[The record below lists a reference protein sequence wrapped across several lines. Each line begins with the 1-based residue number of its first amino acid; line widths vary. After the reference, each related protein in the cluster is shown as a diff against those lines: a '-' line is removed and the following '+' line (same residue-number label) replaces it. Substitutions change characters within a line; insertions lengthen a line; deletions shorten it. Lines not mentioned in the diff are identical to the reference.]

1 MSHST
6 LILFGNFHNN
16 HVSAYSVS
24 TCSTL
29 IIVIYY
35 FLFFFTLTGSLQTW
49 HGYAGI
55 ILNQNIAVSL
65 IECPSKEKNLCI
77 ETDDKF
83 EEENLSDPIQI
94 NKDEESGPSSPKRI
108 CKDDNDNEEKETQ
121 SQQMIDQV
129 IAQTITNAFSQVSK
143 TPALSGWLI
152 PTFGCALDHV
162 IALLYDPKND
172 VLLQCV
178 DKIPIWG
185 FNGLYLPSI
194 VQIWM
199 FLNFTVF
206 TFKDLADD
214 YELKRSNFHVLAKYR
229 LEDYR
234 KIKPGKAFNPTYD
247 CDYYSDV
254 LIRMRK
260 KGKKAHKKLAE
271 H

>member
-16 HVSAYSVS
+16 HVSAYQYLQYLDYCYLLFS
-24 TCSTL
+24 
-29 IIVIYY
+29 
-35 FLFFFTLTGSLQTW
+35 FFFTLTGSLQTW
-49 HGYAGI
+49 HGYADI

-65 IECPSKEKNLCI
+65 LECPSKEKNLCI

-94 NKDEESGPSSPKRI
+94 DKDEEAGPSSPKRI
-108 CKDDNDNEEKETQ
+108 CKDDNDNEEKEPR
-121 SQQMIDQV
+121 SQQMIDHV

-185 FNGLYLPSI
+185 RQGLYLPSI

-234 KIKPGKAFNPTYD
+234 KIKLGKAFNPTYD

>member
-1 MSHST
+1 MQYFDYCY
-6 LILFGNFHNN
+6 LLF
-16 HVSAYSVS
+16 S
-24 TCSTL
+24 
-29 IIVIYY
+29 
-35 FLFFFTLTGSLQTW
+35 FFFTLTGSLQTW
-49 HGYAGI
+49 HGYADI

-94 NKDEESGPSSPKRI
+94 DKDEEAGPSSPKRI
-108 CKDDNDNEEKETQ
+108 CKDDNDNEEKEPR
-121 SQQMIDQV
+121 SQQMIDHV

-185 FNGLYLPSI
+185 RQGLYLPSI

-214 YELKRSNFHVLAKYR
+214 YELKRSNFHVLAKNR

-234 KIKPGKAFNPTYD
+234 QIKSGEAFNPTYD

-254 LIRMRK
+254 LLRMRK
-260 KGKKAHKKLAE
+260 KGKKAPKKLAG

>member
-1 MSHST
+1 M
-6 LILFGNFHNN
+6 
-16 HVSAYSVS
+16 
-24 TCSTL
+24 
-29 IIVIYY
+29 
-35 FLFFFTLTGSLQTW
+35 
-49 HGYAGI
+49 
-55 ILNQNIAVSL
+55 NQNIAVSL
-65 IECPSKEKNLCI
+65 LECPSKEKNQCI

-94 NKDEESGPSSPKRI
+94 DKDEEAGPSSPKRI
-108 CKDDNDNEEKETQ
+108 CKGDNDNEEKETQ
-121 SQQMIDQV
+121 SQQMSKSSSSVIDQV
-129 IAQTITNAFSQVSK
+129 IAQTITNAFSQVNK

-162 IALLYDPKND
+162 IALFYDPKND

-185 FNGLYLPSI
+185 SKGLYFPSI

-229 LEDYR
+229 LDHYR
-234 KIKPGKAFNPTYD
+234 KMKSGNFFKAFNPTYD

-254 LIRMRK
+254 LLRMRK
-260 KGKKAHKKLAE
+260 RGKKAHKKLAE